1 MASKAPDTAWQRV
14 SKARRAQVYRA
25 IGHAAREA
33 RLDGDPE
40 VAEDLRTGMNVL
52 RAHGRA
58 AAPHRST
65 RGHTTRKRPQR
76 RR

>member
-1 MASKAPDTAWQRV
+1 MSTADTRWQRV
-14 SKARRAQVYRA
+14 PKARRARVYRA

-40 VAEDLRTGMNVL
+40 IADDLRIVMELL

-58 AAPHRST
+58 APPGKSARSKQ
-65 RGHTTRKRPQR
+65 RRKR
-76 RR
+76 